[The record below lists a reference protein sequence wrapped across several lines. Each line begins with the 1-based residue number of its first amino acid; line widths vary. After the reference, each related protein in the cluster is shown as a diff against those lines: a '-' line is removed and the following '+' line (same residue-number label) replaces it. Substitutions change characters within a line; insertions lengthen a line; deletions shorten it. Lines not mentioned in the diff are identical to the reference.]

1 MTKDQAVAAL
11 GVVRTALDRLSAE
24 FRRGA
29 VGGLDVLPA
38 DAAQAAENVAEH
50 AAAVA
55 AVIAFL
61 SPECAPAPAAPP
73 VVDVAA

>member
-1 MTKDQAVAAL
+1 MTKDQAIAKL
-11 GVVRTALDRLSAE
+11 GVVRAALNRLSAE

-29 VGGLDVLPA
+29 AGGLDVLPA
-38 DAAQAAENVAEH
+38 DAAQAAENVTEH

-55 AVIAFL
+55 DVIAFL
-61 SPECAPAPAAPP
+61 SPECATAASQP